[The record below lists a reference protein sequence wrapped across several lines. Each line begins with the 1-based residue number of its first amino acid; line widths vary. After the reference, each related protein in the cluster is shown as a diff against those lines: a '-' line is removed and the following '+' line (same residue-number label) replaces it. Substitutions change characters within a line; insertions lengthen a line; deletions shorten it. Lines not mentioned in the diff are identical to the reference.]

1 MPLTPLRASSLNKGI
16 KHGYSAGPNNPVGR
30 EEVVRG
36 FEEGLDLETLLR
48 DRLQKLTANHSVKT

>member
-30 EEVVRG
+30 EEVVR
-36 FEEGLDLETLLR
+36 DSKKVSTL
-48 DRLQKLTANHSVKT
+48 RLY